1 MLQYKRRNENESII
15 SSAKKIESDFLAF
28 QYNEQI
34 KYLTIDLNEISTK
47 VIQMRKERNEL
58 LIQLKTQRNLIDK
71 LIQGY

>member
-1 MLQYKRRNENESII
+1 MKMKVLSLQQ
-15 SSAKKIESDFLAF
+15 KKIESDFLAF

>member
-1 MLQYKRRNENESII
+1 MKVLSLQQ
-15 SSAKKIESDFLAF
+15 KKIESDFLAF

-58 LIQLKTQRNLIDK
+58 FIQLKTQRNLIDK

>member
-1 MLQYKRRNENESII
+1 MKVLSLQQ
-15 SSAKKIESDFLAF
+15 KKIESDFLAF

>member
-1 MLQYKRRNENESII
+1 MKILSLQQ
-15 SSAKKIESDFLAF
+15 KKIESDFLAF

>member
-1 MLQYKRRNENESII
+1 MKMKVLSLQQ
-15 SSAKKIESDFLAF
+15 KKIESDFLAF

-58 LIQLKTQRNLIDK
+58 LIQLKTQRNLNDK

>member
-1 MLQYKRRNENESII
+1 MKMKILSLQQ
-15 SSAKKIESDFLAF
+15 KKIESDFFAF

>member
-1 MLQYKRRNENESII
+1 MKMKVLSLQQ
-15 SSAKKIESDFLAF
+15 KKIESEFLAF

>member
-1 MLQYKRRNENESII
+1 MKMKVLSLQQ
-15 SSAKKIESDFLAF
+15 KKIKYDFLAF

>member
-1 MLQYKRRNENESII
+1 MKMKVLSLQQ
-15 SSAKKIESDFLAF
+15 KKNESDFLAF

>member
-1 MLQYKRRNENESII
+1 MKMKILSLQQ
-15 SSAKKIESDFLAF
+15 KKIESDFLAF